1 MEIDITKIK
10 YRRTN
15 IEDLN
20 ILVDYRIRFLNESGI
35 RSEDEETKELKKALR
50 KYYRIAIPPN
60 EFICWLVEYRDKI
73 LGVSGMVV
81 YQVPGRYGFVSGKL
95 GFICNMYTV
104 PKARRRGISTRLL
117 SELVKEAKSLGLE
130 YLHLRAHKDAINI
143 YRRAGFTEPF
153 TLELQLKLK

>member
-50 KYYRIAIPPN
+50 KYYRIAIPSN
-60 EFICWLVEYRDKI
+60 EFTCWSKI

-104 PKARRRGISTRLL
+104 PEARRRGISTRLL